1 MILLN
6 TTTKISLTVQTR
18 IQILIATNN
27 LNDTSNFTQKTILK
41 IEAQLPLLK
50 NYIDCKFST
59 FISKIDAFLDLFKKA
74 LANLQKRECNYSDT
88 ELLQQNIIF
97 LENKIN
103 SKDKIIQSLQQAEDP
118 ATTSLSNL
126 NTKDPS
132 QQ

>member
-6 TTTKISLTVQTR
+6 TTTKISLTVQAR
-18 IQILIATNN
+18 IQIPIATNN
-27 LNDTSNFTQKTILK
+27 LNDTFNFTQKTILK

-59 FISKIDAFLDLFKKA
+59 FISKIDVFLDSFKSA
-74 LANLQKRECNYSDT
+74 QANLQKIECNYSNT

-103 SKDKIIQSLQQAEDP
+103 SKDKLFSHSKKQRIQL
-118 ATTSLSNL
+118 LL
-126 NTKDPS
+126 HYLI
-132 QQ
+132 